1 MARDGLAAA
10 TERDGRIYAIGG
22 TPDPI
27 DYAALPLHSLSTVE
41 ALDPRT
47 GCWTRLPSLQATRFW
62 LGAAAAKDGT
72 IYAIGGSDSYAV
84 EALTVP
90 AAGTRGP

>member
-27 DYAALPLHSLSTVE
+27 DYAALPFHSLSTVE

-47 GCWTRLPSLQATRFW
+47 GCWTRLPSLQVPRFW
-62 LGAAAAKDGT
+62 LGAAAAEDGT